1 MSSIPMKANKPTKKA
16 ASPLKRKTAAN
27 KSQNVAEF
35 RQMIKDTIGGLIA
48 IDQMIDRLLEDRR

>member
-1 MSSIPMKANKPTKKA
+1 MKPHKPTKKA

-35 RQMIKDTIGGLIA
+35 RQMIKDTIGSLIA
-48 IDQMIDRLLEDRR
+48 IDQMIDTLLDDKR

>member
-1 MSSIPMKANKPTKKA
+1 MKANKPTKKA